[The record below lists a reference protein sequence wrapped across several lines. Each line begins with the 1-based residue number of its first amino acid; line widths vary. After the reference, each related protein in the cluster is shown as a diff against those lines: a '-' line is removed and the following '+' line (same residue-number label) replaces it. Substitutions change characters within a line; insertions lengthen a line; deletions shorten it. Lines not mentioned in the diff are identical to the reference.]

1 MNASSNEIAVSVS
14 GLNPDSI
21 LASGLP
27 SSRSASRSS
36 ADLPVRIYSP
46 EPLIG
51 HPLKLLHDL
60 IGDIWAGRELAW
72 RLFVRD
78 TAAQYRQTFLGYAWA
93 LLPPLV
99 GALTFV
105 FLNSQ
110 GLFTVAGTAVPYAAF
125 AMIGTLLWQTFV
137 EALQS
142 PSVEI
147 NAAKPMLTKINFPR
161 EAILVCG
168 VGKVIFNILIRLV
181 LLAGTLIWFKIGLTS
196 QILFLPIAVAALL
209 CCGLAIGM
217 ALAPIGSLYGD
228 IGRIIGMVSGF
239 WMLLTPVVYPSKVE
253 GLAGWLAVWNPV
265 SPLIIT
271 ARQCITGEA
280 FTHLLPFAMVFA
292 GSGALLLLGLI
303 GFRLAMPHLIARMGG

>member
-1 MNASSNEIAVSVS
+1 MTSSASAFPTSGAV
-14 GLNPDSI
+14 LDSS
-21 LASGLP
+21 LSASG
-27 SSRSASRSS
+27 SAHRPS

-51 HPLKLLHDL
+51 HPLRLVTD
-60 IGDIWAGRELAW
+60 IGRDIWAGRELAW

-78 TAAQYRQTFLGYAWA
+78 TAAQYRQTFLGFAWA

-147 NAAKPMLTKINFPR
+147 IAAKPMLTKVNFPR
-161 EAILVCG
+161 ESILVCG
-168 VGKVIFNILIRLV
+168 VAKVIFNFLIRLM
-181 LLAGTLIWFKIGLTS
+181 LLAGVLIWFKISLTS
-196 QILFLPIAVAALL
+196 QILLLPIAAAALL
-209 CCGLAIGM
+209 CCGFAIGM
-217 ALAPIGSLYGD
+217 ALAPVGSLYGD
-228 IGRIIGMVSGF
+228 IGRIVGMASGF
-239 WMLLTPVVYPSKVE
+239 WMLLTPVVYPSKGE
-253 GLAGWLAVWNPV
+253 GLSGWLAVWNPV

-271 ARQCITGEA
+271 ARQSITGES
-280 FTHLLPFAMVFA
+280 FTHLLPFAIVFA
-292 GSGALLLLGLI
+292 GSSALLMLGLI
-303 GFRLAMPHLIARMGG
+303 GFRLAMPHLIVRMGG